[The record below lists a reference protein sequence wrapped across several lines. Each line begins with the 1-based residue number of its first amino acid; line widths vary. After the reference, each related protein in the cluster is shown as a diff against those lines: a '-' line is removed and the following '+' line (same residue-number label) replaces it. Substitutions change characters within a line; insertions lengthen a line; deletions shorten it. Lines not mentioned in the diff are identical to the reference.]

1 MTAIFIRTIIIYLIL
16 IGTMRILGKRQL
28 GELEVSELITTI
40 LLSEVASMPLVDRS
54 IPLSHAVIPLV
65 VISALEVA
73 ISYTTYKHPRLK
85 ALFFTPPSTLVRG
98 GVINQRELAKNR
110 IAPEEL
116 ITELRLQG
124 YSDIRKVNYAILE
137 QNGLLSVIPKASE
150 QPPTMR
156 DLKLQASESGIIHV
170 IISQGEWN
178 DLGLR
183 ALSRDRS
190 EFEAYLKS
198 RGAAAESVFLLTV
211 DDGGTKS
218 LVLKEGKQ

>member
-85 ALFFTPPSTLVRG
+85 ALFFTPPSTLVCG

-156 DLKLQASESGIIHV
+156 ELKLQASESGIIHV

-178 DLGLR
+178 DPGLR